1 MAQVTLSSGT
11 QCRPYRTPWGAFHT
25 NHYTPIST
33 SPAIIAGQPVTLDY
47 TANSTNAG
55 QIKGSSAAGFLLLV
69 GIAGA
74 NSAAGSS
81 ATASNPIPVW
91 EANPSQEFVA
101 YSIGGVVVSSL
112 VGLRKKLHWDSTL
125 GISVVDVGASTAA
138 DWRVIITGVPGV
150 NGKTGLVGEHG
161 DSGAQVTFRF
171 ISALAENTN
180 STVPSSTPLLA
191 FFG

>member
-1 MAQVTLSSGT
+1 MAQVPLSSGT
-11 QCRPYRTPWGAFHT
+11 ICRPYRTPWGAFHLE
-25 NHYTPIST
+25 HYTPIST
-33 SPAIIAGQPVTLDY
+33 SPAIFAGQPVTLDY

-55 QIKGSSAAGFLLLV
+55 QIKGSSAAAFQYLV
-69 GIAGA
+69 GISGA
-74 NSAAGSS
+74 SIAAGSS
-81 ATASNPIPVW
+81 AVATNPIPVYS
-91 EANPSQEFVA
+91 ANPSQEFVA
-101 YSIGGVVVSSL
+101 YSIGGVVTSSI

-125 GISVVDVGASTAA
+125 SIAVVDVGASTAA
-138 DWRVIITGVPGV
+138 DWRVIVTGVPGV
-150 NGKTGLVGEHG
+150 NGRTGLVGELG